1 MEEHNTQRG
10 MGRGMLYISWI
21 LVLIGLT
28 YFFGLRE
35 KQEFNPNQNI
45 VSSEADGVRE
55 ITLKRN
61 KFHHYVA
68 SGTINDVGVVFMLD
82 TGATDVAV
90 PQSLARKLNLKKGY
104 KSRVMTANG
113 TVEVYTTS
121 INKLELGPIVL
132 HNVSATINPYMEG
145 NDILLGMSVL
155 KNLEFSQTGDNL
167 TLRQN
172 Y

>member
-1 MEEHNTQRG
+1 MDEHNSQRG

-35 KQEFNPNQNI
+35 KQQFNPNQTL
-45 VSSEADGVRE
+45 VSSEDSGVRE
-55 ITLKRN
+55 VTLKRN

-68 SGTINDVGVVFMLD
+68 SGEINNVPVVFMLD
-82 TGATDVAV
+82 TGATHVAV
-90 PQSLARKLNLKKGY
+90 PQGLANKLRLKQGY
-104 KSRVMTANG
+104 KSRVTTANG
-113 TVEVYTTS
+113 IVEVYNTS
-121 INKLELGPIVL
+121 IEKLELGPIVL
-132 HNVSATINPYMEG
+132 HNVAASINPYMDGEE
-145 NDILLGMSVL
+145 ILLGMSVL